1 MYPLNSMA
9 DVREVLNVMIISD
22 KILVLVHLYK
32 ASLVRKVA
40 YEHGLHS
47 VRVRFPYMLRGFSTH
62 LTRALTPLNTVS
74 FAWTIRNFYGTESR
88 SVHIPGLCYVGSSI
102 W

>member
-22 KILVLVHLYK
+22 KILVLVHWCK
-32 ASLVRKVA
+32 ASLVRKVT

-74 FAWTIRNFYGTESR
+74 FAWTIRNFDSTESR
-88 SVHIPGLCYVGSSI
+88 SFHIPGLCYVGSSI